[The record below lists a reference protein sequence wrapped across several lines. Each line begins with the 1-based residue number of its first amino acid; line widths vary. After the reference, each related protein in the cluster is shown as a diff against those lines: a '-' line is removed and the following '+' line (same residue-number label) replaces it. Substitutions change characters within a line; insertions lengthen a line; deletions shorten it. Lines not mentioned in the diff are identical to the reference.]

1 MLIRPKIASIAGG
14 ADPVGLL
21 PAESAVGH
29 ILPAAGRIWYRS
41 PMKKNSSPAPA
52 TGAALLGPNPNRK
65 RNSKK
70 TAKERLQEF
79 WNVFAKDD
87 NVLVV
92 INADPD
98 ALAAAFAVKR
108 LLRYRVKNV
117 TIAYPNEIRRLNNL
131 VMLELLKIPA
141 ERLHTVKLA
150 DYSKKVMLDSQPP
163 HLPAFENIAFDVVID
178 HHPATKGW
186 VATFVDI
193 RKEYGATASIM
204 VEYLRAA
211 AARPSVALATALFYA
226 IKVDTQNFEKKVT
239 LADAISFRYLF
250 NLANLSLVR
259 KIEMSSLRRSE
270 LNYFRN
276 ALTEMKMSKQRLYAH
291 VGKVPSPDILVLI
304 ADFFK
309 QVHEADWVFISG
321 IHNDKLVVIFRCDGY
336 KKNAGRLAEKIFGKA
351 GSAGGHRESARAE
364 VPLKNMEK
372 DAAAFNTKE
381 LIRLTTKHM

>member
-1 MLIRPKIASIAGG
+1 MKNNGSAAKNNGASKSSD
-14 ADPVGLL
+14 AD
-21 PAESAVGH
+21 
-29 ILPAAGRIWYRS
+29 
-41 PMKKNSSPAPA
+41 APIP
-52 TGAALLGPNPNRK
+52 GPNPNRK

-70 TAKERLQEF
+70 TAKDRLQEF
-79 WNVFAKDD
+79 WAVFEKEDS
-87 NVLVV
+87 VLVV

-98 ALAAAFAVKR
+98 ALASAMAVRR
-108 LLRYRVKNV
+108 LLRYRVKSV

-141 ERLHTVKLA
+141 ERLHTVKPA
-150 DYSKKVMLDSQPP
+150 EFSKRVMLDSQPP
-163 HLPAFENIAFDVVID
+163 HLPSFENIPFDVVID

-186 VATFVDI
+186 AATFVDI
-193 RKEYGATASIM
+193 RKDYGATASMM

-211 AARPSVALATALFYA
+211 GGVRPSVALATALFYA
-226 IKVDTQNFEKKVT
+226 IKVDTQNFEKKVA

-259 KIEMSSLRRSE
+259 KIELSSLRRSE
-270 LNYFRN
+270 LNYFRT
-276 ALTEMKMSKQRLYAH
+276 ALNEMKLSKQRLYAH

-304 ADFFK
+304 ADFLK
-309 QVHEADWVFISG
+309 QVHEAAWVFVSG

-336 KKNAGRLAEKIFGKA
+336 KKDAGRLAEKIFGQT

-364 VPLKNMEK
+364 VPLKNMDK
-372 DAAAFNTKE
+372 DAAALNTNA